1 MKGPL
6 SDIIVLD
13 NTHVLAGPFAGRL
26 LGELGALVIK
36 IEPPYGEMGRRLG
49 YHWFASVNAN
59 KKFIAINLKDDEG
72 RKILYEL
79 VKKSDVFLTNYK
91 YSTVI
96 KLGLSYEDLK
106 KINPKIIYLQLTGFG
121 TQGPYKDV
129 PAHDIILQS
138 LSGMAYTNGFPND
151 PPIRCGPPVID
162 VAAGL
167 CSALSIVSALYYRE
181 KSGEGQFIDIA
192 LYDAAIMLMIEHLA
206 YYFMGYP
213 ERLGNANPMQTVYN
227 IFKAKDGY
235 VAVVTGEDNQWNAL
249 LKIMRREDLKDDQR
263 FKTLPERSKHRTII
277 DEIVESWTKN
287 ISLRDAEQLMTSVDF
302 PVAPVR
308 HLESI
313 LTDPQVKE
321 RQMIVKLPH
330 PILNEVI
337 TPGSCLKLSKT
348 PGKVESAGYPVG
360 YHTEEILKSLLGY
373 EDDYIKALREKGV
386 IV

>member
-1 MKGPL
+1 
-6 SDIIVLD
+6 
-13 NTHVLAGPFAGRL
+13 
-26 LGELGALVIK
+26 
-36 IEPPYGEMGRRLG
+36 
-49 YHWFASVNAN
+49 
-59 KKFIAINLKDDEG
+59 
-72 RKILYEL
+72 
-79 VKKSDVFLTNYK
+79 
-91 YSTVI
+91 
-96 KLGLSYEDLK
+96 
-106 KINPKIIYLQLTGFG
+106 
-121 TQGPYKDV
+121 
-129 PAHDIILQS
+129 
-138 LSGMAYTNGFPND
+138 
-151 PPIRCGPPVID
+151 
-162 VAAGL
+162 
-167 CSALSIVSALYYRE
+167 
-181 KSGEGQFIDIA
+181 
-192 LYDAAIMLMIEHLA
+192 
-206 YYFMGYP
+206 
-213 ERLGNANPMQTVYN
+213 
-227 IFKAKDGY
+227 
-235 VAVVTGEDNQWNAL
+235 
-249 LKIMRREDLKDDQR
+249 MRREDLKDDQR